1 MLLVARGTPL
11 VRFLLRPAGGV
22 GMVVFWHR
30 IGGLSQNRR
39 VCEQNLLSLANSLR
53 ELKGCN
59 FDVSDSV

>member
-39 VCEQNLLSLANSLR
+39 VCEQNLLPLTRSLR
-53 ELKGCN
+53 LYNACN